1 MFSDPWSVRDLE
13 DGVRSEIP
21 FFVAVNDHDEPVAYV
36 VSHFGAD
43 EGEILNLG
51 VAPGHRRRGLAL
63 ALVEHTI
70 TALRE
75 RGVRSVY
82 LEVRESNVGARQL
95 YERLGFQPVGV
106 RPGYYRR
113 PTEAAVVL
121 RAAIPAVGGDA

>member
-1 MFSDPWSVRDLE
+1 VRDLE
-13 DGVRSEIP
+13 DGVRSEVP
-21 FFVAVNDHDEPVAYV
+21 FFVAVDETGEPVAYV
-36 VSHFGAD
+36 VAHFGAD

-51 VAPGHRRRGLAL
+51 VAPAHRRRGLAR
-63 ALVEHTI
+63 ALVEHI
-70 TALRE
+70 MTALSG

>member
-1 MFSDPWSVRDLE
+1 MRDLE

-21 FFVAVNDHDEPVAYV
+21 FFVAVNETGEPVAYV

-51 VAPGHRRRGLAL
+51 VAPAHRRRGLAR
-63 ALVEHTI
+63 ALVEHI
-70 TALRE
+70 MMALSG